1 MEKDLSITS
10 TTWKRPLTG
19 QRASLSRIRV
29 ATAEVVA
36 IIKTFLFGG
45 GGSKVSLHIIKISQL
60 VHSSS
65 IIVETIIFAAF
76 SGRSM
81 LKKEPE
87 APLIKSYDA

>member
-1 MEKDLSITS
+1 MEKDWSITS

-36 IIKTFLFGG
+36 IIKAFLLGG
-45 GGSKVSLHIIKISQL
+45 GGKVSLHIIKIAQV

-65 IIVETIIFAAF
+65 IIVETIITIAKNIQSTYPGSPHA
-76 SGRSM
+76 SQ
-81 LKKEPE
+81 
-87 APLIKSYDA
+87 Y